1 MQTTARYVADAE
13 HPQNILEPPTGG
25 GYLCSGPIFAYYIFS
40 TSNLISTWYNID
52 YIKTAG

>member
-25 GYLCSGPIFAYYIFS
+25 GYLYWDHVSTYYIFS
-40 TSNLISTWYNID
+40 IYDSISMWYNID
-52 YIKTAG
+52 DTKAAE